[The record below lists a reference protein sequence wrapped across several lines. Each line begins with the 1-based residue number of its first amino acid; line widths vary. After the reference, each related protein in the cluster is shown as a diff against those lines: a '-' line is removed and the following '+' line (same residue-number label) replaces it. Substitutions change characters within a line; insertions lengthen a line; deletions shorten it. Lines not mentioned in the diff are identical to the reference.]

1 MKANIDKC
9 HFLSNLHIK
18 SEITMKNF
26 STQNSGSQEL
36 LGVTIDRNLNFNE
49 HISKPCEKASM
60 KIAALARTFPYTTLN
75 QRRNLMKTYFM
86 S

>member
-18 SEITMKNF
+18 SKMTMKNF
-26 STQNSGSQEL
+26 SIQNSGSQEL

-60 KIAALARTFPYTTLN
+60 KIATLARIFTHIDL
-75 QRRNLMKTYFM
+75 
-86 S
+86 